1 MGKII
6 KGGISYGGNG
16 GGSDTSSYTQLTDKP
31 SINNVELNGNKS
43 LSDLGINIP
52 SKTSDLNNDSGFIT
66 SIDSETPPFTEAQ
79 SRTNISSG
87 DTVSTILGKIAKFF
101 TDLANVAFSGSYND
115 LTDQPTIPTVN
126 NATLTIQ
133 KNGTDVQTF
142 TANQSTDATAN
153 ITVPTKTSDLNND
166 SNFIQD
172 NPTFT
177 EAQTRANIVS
187 GETFAT
193 ILGKIMKF
201 FSDLK
206 TVAFTNSYTD
216 LDNKPT
222 IPSAQI
228 QSDWSQSDNT
238 QVNYIKNKPTIPTV
252 NNATLTIQKNGATVN
267 TFTANASSNV
277 TANITVPTK
286 TSEITNDSNF
296 VTSTST
302 TWKNIVGA
310 WSSAVQANVGA
321 TSISVSNPMNST
333 NVTVDPFCENSS
345 GTQIGIKTMSVTA
358 STITLTFDALTVA
371 TTFKC
376 RVMSN

>member
-6 KGGISYGGNG
+6 KRGISYGGS
-16 GGSDTSSYTQLTDKP
+16 GGSNNYNDLSNQP
-31 SINNVELNGNKS
+31 SINNITLVGNKS
-43 LSDLGINIP
+43 LGDLGINIP
-52 SKTSDLNNDSGFIT
+52 TRLSDLVNDEGFIA

-115 LTDQPTIPTVN
+115 LIDQPTIPTVN
-126 NATLTIQ
+126 NSTITIQ
-133 KNGTDVQTF
+133 KNGTDVDSF
-142 TANQSTDATAN
+142 TTNANSDKSIN
-153 ITVPTKTSDLNND
+153 ITVPTKTSDLTND
-166 SNFIQD
+166 SKFVID
-172 NPTFT
+172 NPTFI

-193 ILGKIMKF
+193 ILGKIMKYF
-201 FSDLK
+201 TDLK

-228 QSDWSQSDNT
+228 QSDWSQSDS
-238 QVNYIKNKPTIPTV
+238 VAVDYIKNKPTIPTV

-296 VTSTST
+296 VASTSA
-302 TWKNIVGA
+302 TWKNIVGS
-310 WSSAVQANVGA
+310 WSSAVQASVGA
-321 TSISVSNPMNST
+321 TSVSVSNPMNST
-333 NVTVDPFCENSS
+333 NVAVDPFCENSS

-358 STITLTFDALTVA
+358 STITLTFDALTIA
-371 TTFKC
+371 TKFKC

>member
-1 MGKII
+1 MGRIL
-6 KGGISYGGNG
+6 KGGIPYGGG
-16 GGSDTSSYTQLTDKP
+16 GGSNSYSDLEDKP
-31 SINNVELNGNKS
+31 SINNVELSGNKTTE
-43 LSDLGINIP
+43 DLGLFDGDYNH
-52 SKTSDLNNDSGFIT
+52 L
-66 SIDSETPPFTEAQ
+66 
-79 SRTNISSG
+79 TN
-87 DTVSTILGKIAKFF
+87 
-101 TDLANVAFSGSYND
+101 
-115 LTDQPTIPTVN
+115 QPTIPTVN
-126 NATLTIQ
+126 NSTITIQ
-133 KNGTDVQTF
+133 KNGTDVDSF
-142 TANQSTDATAN
+142 TTNANAN
-153 ITVPTKTSDLNND
+153 KSINIAVPTKTSDLTND
-166 SNFIQD
+166 SKFIID

-216 LDNKPT
+216 LDNLPT

-228 QSDWSQSDNT
+228 QSDWSQSNSAEVD
-238 QVNYIKNKPTIPTV
+238 YIKNKPTIPTV

-296 VTSTST
+296 VASTST
-302 TWKNIVGA
+302 TWKHIVGA

-321 TSISVSNPMNST
+321 TSVSVSNPMNSI

-345 GTQIGIKTMSVTA
+345 GTQIGIKTMGVSA
-358 STITLTFDALTVA
+358 STITLTFDALPVA